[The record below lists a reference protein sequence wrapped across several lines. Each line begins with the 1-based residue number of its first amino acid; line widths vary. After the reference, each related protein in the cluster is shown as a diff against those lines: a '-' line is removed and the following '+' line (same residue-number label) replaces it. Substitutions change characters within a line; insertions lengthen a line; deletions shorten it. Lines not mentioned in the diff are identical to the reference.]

1 MVGVGGRNEDV
12 NKHWK
17 LWIRSLK
24 AMSYWTQF
32 SCIAF
37 AGIYAIILLIL
48 RRLNMMPF
56 EVDYILNCVE
66 HIQILQTKKPFL
78 YHVTANIVERIP

>member
-1 MVGVGGRNEDV
+1 
-12 NKHWK
+12 
-17 LWIRSLK
+17 
-24 AMSYWTQF
+24 
-32 SCIAF
+32 
-37 AGIYAIILLIL
+37 
-48 RRLNMMPF
+48 MPF